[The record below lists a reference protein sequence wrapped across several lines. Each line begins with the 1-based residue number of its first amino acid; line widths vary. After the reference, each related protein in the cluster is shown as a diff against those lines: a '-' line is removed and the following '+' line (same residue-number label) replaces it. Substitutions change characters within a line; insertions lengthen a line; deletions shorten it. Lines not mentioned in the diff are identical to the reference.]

1 MNGATEATLQEL
13 LAVAQSTNV
22 NIAKMSKIFT
32 DAEKAGYFKHT
43 GQASATGSAGIG
55 GAIGGAAGAMTG
67 LTKSITPVGVAFKAL
82 EGAVSLVSS
91 IFGGLV
97 SIVGKVIGGLF
108 DTLGNLFDFSI
119 AAAKGTAK
127 LSDFINAF
135 RDLPIIGGLFGM
147 FAKIVEYQE
156 TLLSSYQRISK
167 SGADF
172 GGSLMDMAHQAA
184 RAYLSLD
191 DFADIVEKN
200 SEALAIG
207 FGSVQ
212 QGLDKF
218 VDAQNLLM
226 SPTNGKFGK
235 SLAGLGVTAKE
246 SADVL
251 ALYTRMMMSSGGLQ
265 NKSVDDLAQS
275 TAGLIEEMDLMAKI
289 QGVSRK
295 QAEDEMK
302 KVADDALFQ
311 MNLDGQYND
320 AQRAAITAIVA
331 NQSTTLAEGGRS
343 IKMAFATAGQILV
356 GSSEES
362 AQAAIMTGNRM
373 MDANKMAVEIVRKNP
388 GITMR
393 EVEQLIIKMNRMTA
407 EGTDNLRKGSKISLM
422 AMNQTAQATAI
433 YSNSI
438 KFRNM
443 TEKQQAEYIANLH
456 KNQENQA
463 NGSAAALEQG
473 EKAVRQFGST
483 ILGVIG
489 KALEPFM
496 TTITNASISLI
507 NGLGELF
514 KSPTFKKAV
523 EDLGS
528 WLHTTFDSFKNAFN
542 KDGMQGVWDQL
553 KVTFGEMWN
562 TIKPVVIDAFKE
574 LFTLMFQ
581 AFKEW
586 LFGPSTSDKFWEK
599 VGSSNQNNPQNV
611 IKNNPQVRS
620 LVIEE
625 LKTEKKY
632 KDESSLSSLDKRAQE
647 DEISRRINSKLK
659 ELQSQYE
666 AQDKQ
671 ENYQSAPARE
681 GTRHSGTLG
690 MTGNWF
696 EPKNATVELQKGE
709 TVATQ
714 GQIQQII
721 DASMKIGSSG
731 GNNSSAELQQLNS
744 LVTQLLS
751 VMKENADYTRRVHD
765 ATRALNGNLYLA

>member
-43 GQASATGSAGIG
+43 GIAGAGAG

-156 TLLSSYQRISK
+156 TLLVSYQRISK
-167 SGADF
+167 SGAAF
-172 GGSLMDMAHQAA
+172 GGSLMEMAHQAA
-184 RAYLSLD
+184 RSYLSLD
-191 DFADIVEKN
+191 EFSEIIEKN
-200 SEALAIG
+200 SDALAIG

-226 SPTNGKFGK
+226 SPNGKFGR
-235 SLAGLGVTAKE
+235 SLAGLGVNAKE
-246 SADVL
+246 SAEVL
-251 ALYTRMMMSSGGLQ
+251 ALYTRMQMASGGLQ
-265 NKSVDDLAQS
+265 NKSAEDLAQS
-275 TAGLIEEMDLMAKI
+275 TAGLIEEMDLMAQL
-289 QGVSRK
+289 QGISRK
-295 QAEDEMK
+295 QQEDEMK

-311 MNLDGQYND
+311 MNLDSQYND
-320 AQRAAITAIVA
+320 AQRTAINAIVA
-331 NQSTTLAEGGRS
+331 SQANALGEGGRS

-362 AQAAIMTGNRM
+362 AQAAIMTSNRM
-373 MDANKMAVEIVRKNP
+373 IDANAMAVEIVKKNP
-388 GITMR
+388 GITMA
-393 EVEQLIIKMNRMTA
+393 EVEKIIIKMNRMTA
-407 EGTDNLRKGSKISLM
+407 EGTNNLQKGNNISLM
-422 AMNQTAQATAI
+422 AMNQTAQATAA

-489 KALEPFM
+489 TALEPFM
-496 TTITNASISLI
+496 TDVTKMAMRMVTGISELLNDPSFKNAMKE
-507 NGLGELF
+507 LG
-514 KSPTFKKAV
+514 T
-523 EDLGS
+523 
-528 WLHTTFDSFKNAFN
+528 WLHKTFDSFKTAFN
-542 KDGMQGVWDQL
+542 EKGWQGVKDQL
-553 KVTFGEMWN
+553 IVTFKEIWKE
-562 TIKPVVIDAFKE
+562 IKPIVVDMFSELFRAMWEGIKDALGINQFARTKEQGKAEDELRKEGKIKGVAFSKEDQEKE
-574 LFTLMFQ
+574 LKLIN
-581 AFKEW
+581 ERI
-586 LFGPSTSDKFWEK
+586 LE
-599 VGSSNQNNPQNV
+599 NQ
-611 IKNNPQVRS
+611 KAS
-620 LVIEE
+620 
-625 LKTEKKY
+625 KEKKR
-632 KDESSLSSLDKRAQE
+632 KERDDLNNFKIGTTQDTE
-647 DEISRRINSKLK
+647 DA
-659 ELQSQYE
+659 E
-666 AQDKQ
+666 AGKAAAT
-671 ENYQSAPARE
+671 EAPK
-681 GTRHSGTLG
+681 RHSGTIG

-709 TVATQ
+709 TVATP

-744 LVTQLLS
+744 LVAQLLS
-751 VMKENADYTRRVHD
+751 VMKENADSTRRVHD

>member
-1 MNGATEATLQEL
+1 
-13 LAVAQSTNV
+13 
-22 NIAKMSKIFT
+22 
-32 DAEKAGYFKHT
+32 
-43 GQASATGSAGIG
+43 
-55 GAIGGAAGAMTG
+55 
-67 LTKSITPVGVAFKAL
+67 
-82 EGAVSLVSS
+82 
-91 IFGGLV
+91 
-97 SIVGKVIGGLF
+97 
-108 DTLGNLFDFSI
+108 
-119 AAAKGTAK
+119 
-127 LSDFINAF
+127 
-135 RDLPIIGGLFGM
+135 M
-147 FAKIVEYQE
+147 FAKVVQFQE
-156 TLLSSYQRISK
+156 TLLSSYQRMTK

-191 DFADIVEKN
+191 EFADVVEQN
-200 SEALAIG
+200 SDALAVG

-212 QGLDKF
+212 KGLDKF
-218 VDAQNLLM
+218 VDAQNLLLN
-226 SPTNGKFGK
+226 PNGKFGK

-311 MNLDGQYND
+311 MSLDNQYND
-320 AQRAAITAIVA
+320 AQRTAINAIVA
-331 NQSTTLAEGGRS
+331 NQATTLAEGGRS
-343 IKMAFATAGQILV
+343 IKMAFATAGQVLV

-362 AQAAIMTGNRM
+362 AQAAIMTQNQMQEANR
-373 MDANKMAVEIVRKNP
+373 MAVELIRKNP

-393 EVEQLIIKMNRMTA
+393 EVEQIILEMNRMTA
-407 EGTDNLRKGSKISLM
+407 KGTNILQQGVNTSLL
-422 AMNQTAQATAI
+422 AMNQTAQATAA
-433 YSNSI
+433 YTNSI

-443 TEKQQAEYIANLH
+443 TEKQQAEYLANLRAT
-456 KNQENQA
+456 QGRQA
-463 NGSAAALEQG
+463 DGSAAALQKG
-473 EKAVRQFGST
+473 ELAVKQFGST

-489 KALEPFM
+489 TAIEPFM
-496 TTITNASISLI
+496 TDITNMAMKMV
-507 NGLGELF
+507 NGMTKLL
-514 KSPTFKKAV
+514 
-523 EDLGS
+523 EDP
-528 WLHTTFDSFKNAFN
+528 SFKNAIKELGTWLHNTFESFKTAFN

-586 LFGPSTSDKFWEK
+586 LFGPSASDKFWEK
-599 VGSSNQNNPQNV
+599 VGSANQNNPQNV
-611 IKNNPQVRS
+611 IKNNSQLRAQ
-620 LVIEE
+620 VIED

-632 KDESSLSSLDKRAQE
+632 KDESSLTGLDKRAQDE
-647 DEISRRINSKLK
+647 EISRRINSKLK

-671 ENYQSAPARE
+671 ENYQSAPANE
-681 GTRHSGTLG
+681 GTRHSGTIG

-696 EPKNATVELQKGE
+696 EPKGATVEIQKGE
-709 TVATQ
+709 TVATP

-721 DASMKIGSSG
+721 DASMKIGASG

-765 ATRALNGNLYLA
+765 ATRALNGNLYMA